1 MDADK
6 ARELMPSRDR
16 YGKEALLKY
25 IEERITKA
33 AQEGASSIW
42 LSRAHGYHGQ
52 KGGTFGEVFAVL
64 TQKGYHLVEDTFLG
78 APAMRIYWAYQP
90 PVQYKSEH
98 IPATRKQRFV
108 TACFVLIGG
117 LVFST
122 LTSFLVAS
130 VSTIFPISNMVTPA
144 TIFSGFMLVS
154 STITCALAVGAF
166 RDDSGTTKFTRID
179 PTL

>member
-6 ARELMPSRDR
+6 ARELMPSSGR
-16 YGKEALLKY
+16 YGKEALLKD
-25 IEERITKA
+25 IEGRIRKA

-42 LSRAHGYHGQ
+42 LSRVHGYHGQ
-52 KGGTFGEVFAVL
+52 KDGAFGEVFAAL
-64 TQKGYHLVEDTFLG
+64 TQKGFHLVNDTFSG

-90 PVQYKSEH
+90 PIQYKSEH
-98 IPATRKQRFV
+98 IPATLKQRFV
-108 TACFVLIGG
+108 TACFVMIGG

-130 VSTIFPISNMVTPA
+130 VSTIFPISNVVTPA

-154 STITCALAVGAF
+154 SAITCAIAIAAF

-179 PTL
+179 PSL